1 MRATCAVARVIMNAW
16 DTKWLKILTD
26 NNIELLTGVRYMDD
40 LRNFLMSIREGWRW
54 CDGGLCWSEE
64 WKQEDIENGKSA
76 TKRTTDILLD
86 IMNSIMEFLRFTL
99 EISEDF
105 VDGKLPTLDVKIWVV
120 DNTIYF
126 DYFEKPMNTNL
137 VLHAK
142 TAQSQC
148 VKFASLT
155 QEAVRRLL
163 HTSRLLPSSNRLDNL
178 EQLST
183 KMASSEHKPE

>member
-1 MRATCAVARVIMNAW
+1 MMNTHQYSFNGKTFLQQAGGPIGLRATCAVARVIMNAW
-16 DTKWLKILTD
+16 DTKWLEILTD

-54 CDGGLCWSEE
+54 WDGGLCWSEE

-76 TKRTTDILLD
+76 TKRTADILLD

-120 DNTIYF
+120 DNII
-126 DYFEKPMNTNL
+126 
-137 VLHAK
+137 
-142 TAQSQC
+142 
-148 VKFASLT
+148 
-155 QEAVRRLL
+155 
-163 HTSRLLPSSNRLDNL
+163 
-178 EQLST
+178 
-183 KMASSEHKPE
+183 